1 MSDTTTP
8 LLPVFGSRCWRD
20 LISTESSVTVLS
32 QGASAPA
39 CQLLA
44 QSLKRFL
51 LGPLHRHGADLQ
63 LRGRLPQR
71 QALKDGEPQCRGLR
85 RRQLI
90 Y

>member
-1 MSDTTTP
+1 MADTTKP
-8 LLPVFGSRCWRD
+8 LPAVGSRCWRD

-44 QSLKRFL
+44 QCLKSLL

-63 LRGRLPQR
+63 LRGRS
-71 QALKDGEPQCRGLR
+71 AE
-85 RRQLI
+85 
-90 Y
+90 